1 MRMLLLVFGSLL
13 VVAGGIWFF
22 QGIGLLPGS
31 LMTGQLRW
39 AQYGAIAI
47 FVGAL
52 VIVFARRRPRA

>member
-1 MRMLLLVFGSLL
+1 MRTLLMIVGSLL

-31 LMTGQLRW
+31 FMTGQLRW
-39 AQYGAIAI
+39 VQYGAIAI

-52 VIVFARRRPRA
+52 IIVFARRRPRA